1 MAAFHWS
8 SDDGWLVA
16 LMPVSLPAGSRQ
28 RRLPDRHSRQQDGP
42 NHAHSA
48 DSYEPVD
55 VTYSRAPRSG
65 KPLRLRPSRSV

>member
-28 RRLPDRHSRQQDGP
+28 RQLPDGTAVNRMGRTTPIQQTP
-42 NHAHSA
+42 
-48 DSYEPVD
+48 
-55 VTYSRAPRSG
+55 T
-65 KPLRLRPSRSV
+65 SRST